1 MALPEFSGSFYQN
14 FYYFFLPFIFVFAIF
29 FGILSLANVFSKR
42 INIVIS
48 AIVALALAPTDFYPF
63 ITNYLL
69 RLGAWIVLIA
79 FVLIFVVGVA
89 LVTAGK
95 GREIYKKT
103 LSPSEAIAQLEK
115 EIKKIDEKILKA
127 RKKGNVKEE
136 EKLWL
141 KREAKV
147 RELILRQRELEKEAK
162 FRKRFGF

>member
-29 FGILSLANVFSKR
+29 FGILSLANVFSKK

-48 AIVALALAPTDFYPF
+48 IIVALALAPTDFYPF

-95 GREIYKKT
+95 GREIYRKT
-103 LSPSEAIAQLEK
+103 LSPTERLAQIEK
-115 EIKKIDEKILKA
+115 ENKKIDEKILKA

-136 EKLWL
+136 EKLWV
-141 KREAKV
+141 KREGLV
-147 RELILRQRELEKEAK
+147 REYILTSEQVRKEAK
-162 FRKRFGF
+162 LRRRWF